1 MTIRIASRSSK
12 LALKQVEIFSKAFLL
27 EDYKLVEVL
36 TSGDKMSAKG
46 EVMFDKANFVNEI
59 EQMIQKNS
67 VDFAIHSAKDMPAQE
82 TEGLKH
88 FYFIETQKRKIND
101 LIIFRND
108 TDTVFEKNMKLGTS
122 SLRRIMQAK
131 FHMNAKNIQLLNGN
145 IDTRIKKLNDGMYDC
160 IILAEAGLSR
170 LSSLLE
176 KQNYKQLEHIT
187 CSGQGVLAVQWK
199 EGSKVGDFIKS
210 SLLFD
215 QMKELNEQIKMER
228 NLLKKLNADC
238 NSAISIFASNGFLQ
252 GEIFGRDKFIT
263 FSGNN
268 VDQLYKDIIANNGLN
283 LLNEH
288 HRY

>member
-67 VDFAIHSAKDMPAQE
+67 VDIAIHSAKDMPAQE

-88 FYFIETQKRKIND
+88 FYFTETQKRKVND

-170 LSSLLE
+170 LSSLLK

-199 EGSKVGDFIKS
+199 EGSKVEDFIKS

-238 NSAISIFASNGFLQ
+238 NSAISIFASDGFLQ

-268 VDQLYKDIIANNGLN
+268 VDQLYKDITANNGLN

-288 HRY
+288 H

>member
-67 VDFAIHSAKDMPAQE
+67 VDIGIHSAKDMPAQE

-199 EGSKVGDFIKS
+199 EGSKVEDFIKS

-268 VDQLYKDIIANNGLN
+268 VNQLYKDITANNGLN

-288 HRY
+288 H

>member
-1 MTIRIASRSSK
+1 MTIKIASRSSK

-67 VDFAIHSAKDMPAQE
+67 VDIAIHSAKDMPAQE

-176 KQNYKQLEHIT
+176 KQNYEQLEHIT

-199 EGSKVGDFIKS
+199 EGSKVEDFIKS

-228 NLLKKLNADC
+228 NLLKKLNANC

-268 VDQLYKDIIANNGLN
+268 VDQLYKDITANNGLN

-288 HRY
+288 H

>member
-268 VDQLYKDIIANNGLN
+268 VNQLYKDIIANNGLN

>member
-67 VDFAIHSAKDMPAQE
+67 VDIAIHSAKDMPAQE

-145 IDTRIKKLNDGMYDC
+145 IDTRIKKLNDGIYDC

-268 VDQLYKDIIANNGLN
+268 VDQLYKDITANNGLN

-288 HRY
+288 H

>member
-67 VDFAIHSAKDMPAQE
+67 VDIAIHSAKDMPAQE
-82 TEGLKH
+82 TEGLQH

-145 IDTRIKKLNDGMYDC
+145 IDTRIKKLNDGKYDC

-199 EGSKVGDFIKS
+199 EGSKVEDFIKS
-210 SLLFD
+210 SLLFG

-268 VDQLYKDIIANNGLN
+268 IDQLYKDITANNGLN

-288 HRY
+288 H

>member
-67 VDFAIHSAKDMPAQE
+67 VDIAIHSAKDMPAQE

-210 SLLFD
+210 SLLFY

-263 FSGNN
+263 FSGND
-268 VDQLYKDIIANNGLN
+268 VDQLCKDITANNGLN

-288 HRY
+288 H

>member
-67 VDFAIHSAKDMPAQE
+67 VDIAIHSAKDMPAKE

-108 TDTVFEKNMKLGTS
+108 ADTVFEKNMKLGTS

-228 NLLKKLNADC
+228 NLLKKLNANC

-268 VDQLYKDIIANNGLN
+268 VDQLYKDITANNGLN

-288 HRY
+288 H

>member
-12 LALKQVEIFSKAFLL
+12 LALKQVEIFSKAFSL

-67 VDFAIHSAKDMPAQE
+67 VDIAIHSAKDMPAQE

-88 FYFIETQKRKIND
+88 FYFIETQKRKVND

-199 EGSKVGDFIKS
+199 EGSKVEDFIKS

-268 VDQLYKDIIANNGLN
+268 IDQLYKDITANNGLN

-288 HRY
+288 H

>member
-67 VDFAIHSAKDMPAQE
+67 VDIAIHSAKDMPAQE

-108 TDTVFEKNMKLGTS
+108 TGTVFEKNMKLGTS

-170 LSSLLE
+170 LSSLLK

-199 EGSKVGDFIKS
+199 EGSKVEDFIKS

-268 VDQLYKDIIANNGLN
+268 VDQLYKDITANNGLN

-288 HRY
+288 H

>member
-67 VDFAIHSAKDMPAQE
+67 VDIAIHSAKDMPAQE

-145 IDTRIKKLNDGMYDC
+145 IDTRIKKLNDGKYDC

-170 LSSLLE
+170 LSSLLK

-199 EGSKVGDFIKS
+199 EGSKVEDFIKS
-210 SLLFD
+210 SLLFG

-228 NLLKKLNADC
+228 NLLKKLNAGC

-268 VDQLYKDIIANNGLN
+268 VDQLYKDITANNGLN

-288 HRY
+288 H

>member
-67 VDFAIHSAKDMPAQE
+67 VDIAIHSAKDMPAQE

-108 TDTVFEKNMKLGTS
+108 TGTVFEKNMKLGTS

-199 EGSKVGDFIKS
+199 EGSKVEDFIKS
-210 SLLFD
+210 SLLFG

-268 VDQLYKDIIANNGLN
+268 VDQLYKDITANNGLN

-288 HRY
+288 H

>member
-67 VDFAIHSAKDMPAQE
+67 VDIAIHSAKDMPAQE

-176 KQNYKQLEHIT
+176 KQNYEQLEHIT

-199 EGSKVGDFIKS
+199 EGSKVEEFIKS

-268 VDQLYKDIIANNGLN
+268 VDQLYKDITANNGLN

-288 HRY
+288 H

>member
-67 VDFAIHSAKDMPAQE
+67 VDIAIHSAKDMPAQE

-228 NLLKKLNADC
+228 DLLKKLNADC
-238 NSAISIFASNGFLQ
+238 NSAISIFASDGFLQ

-268 VDQLYKDIIANNGLN
+268 VDQLYKDITANNGLN

-288 HRY
+288 H

>member
-67 VDFAIHSAKDMPAQE
+67 VDIAIHSAKDMPAQE

-108 TDTVFEKNMKLGTS
+108 IDTVFEKNMKLGTS

-268 VDQLYKDIIANNGLN
+268 IDQLYKDITANNGLN

-288 HRY
+288 H

>member
-67 VDFAIHSAKDMPAQE
+67 VDIAIHSAKDMPAQE

-108 TDTVFEKNMKLGTS
+108 TGTVFEKNMKLGTS

-131 FHMNAKNIQLLNGN
+131 FHMNAKNIQFLNGN

-170 LSSLLE
+170 LSSLLK

-268 VDQLYKDIIANNGLN
+268 VNQLYKDITANNGLN

-288 HRY
+288 H

>member
-67 VDFAIHSAKDMPAQE
+67 VDIAIHSAKDMPAQE

-215 QMKELNEQIKMER
+215 QMKELNEQIKIER

-268 VDQLYKDIIANNGLN
+268 IDQLYKDITANNGLN

-288 HRY
+288 H

>member
-67 VDFAIHSAKDMPAQE
+67 VDIAIHSAKDMPAQE

-199 EGSKVGDFIKS
+199 EGSKVEDFIKS

-215 QMKELNEQIKMER
+215 QMKELNEQIKIER

-268 VDQLYKDIIANNGLN
+268 VDQLYKDITANNGLN

-288 HRY
+288 H

>member
-12 LALKQVEIFSKAFLL
+12 LALKQVEIFSKAFSL

-67 VDFAIHSAKDMPAQE
+67 VEIAIHSAKDMPAQE

-88 FYFIETQKRKIND
+88 FYFIETQKRKVND

-199 EGSKVGDFIKS
+199 EGSKVEDFIKS

-268 VDQLYKDIIANNGLN
+268 VNQLYKDITANNGLN

-288 HRY
+288 H

>member
-67 VDFAIHSAKDMPAQE
+67 VDIAIHSAKDMPAQE

-108 TDTVFEKNMKLGTS
+108 IDTVFEKNMKLGTS

-170 LSSLLE
+170 LSFLLE

-199 EGSKVGDFIKS
+199 EGSKVEDFIKS

-268 VDQLYKDIIANNGLN
+268 VDQLYKDITANNGLN

-288 HRY
+288 H

>member
-67 VDFAIHSAKDMPAQE
+67 VDIAIHSAKDMPAQE

-88 FYFIETQKRKIND
+88 FYFIETQKRKVND

-228 NLLKKLNADC
+228 NLLKKLNANC

-268 VDQLYKDIIANNGLN
+268 VNQLYKDITANNGLN

-288 HRY
+288 H

>member
-67 VDFAIHSAKDMPAQE
+67 VDIAIHSAKDMPAQE

-170 LSSLLE
+170 LSSLLK

-199 EGSKVGDFIKS
+199 EGSKVEDFIKS

-268 VDQLYKDIIANNGLN
+268 VDQLYKDITANNGLN

-288 HRY
+288 H

>member
-12 LALKQVEIFSKAFLL
+12 LALKQVEIFSKAFSL

-67 VDFAIHSAKDMPAQE
+67 VDIAIHSAKDMPAQE

-108 TDTVFEKNMKLGTS
+108 IDTVFEKNMKLGTS

-268 VDQLYKDIIANNGLN
+268 VNQLYKDITANNGLN

-288 HRY
+288 H

>member
-67 VDFAIHSAKDMPAQE
+67 VDIAIHSAKDMPAQE

-88 FYFIETQKRKIND
+88 FYFIETQKRKVND

-170 LSSLLE
+170 LSSLLK

-228 NLLKKLNADC
+228 NLLKKLNANC

-268 VDQLYKDIIANNGLN
+268 VNQLYKDITANNGLN

-288 HRY
+288 H

>member
-67 VDFAIHSAKDMPAQE
+67 VDIAIHSAKDMPAQE

-108 TDTVFEKNMKLGTS
+108 TGTVFEKNMKLGTS

-131 FHMNAKNIQLLNGN
+131 FHMNAKNIQFLNGN

-199 EGSKVGDFIKS
+199 EGSKVEDFIKS
-210 SLLFD
+210 SLLFG

-268 VDQLYKDIIANNGLN
+268 VDQLYKDITANNGLN

-288 HRY
+288 H

>member
-67 VDFAIHSAKDMPAQE
+67 VDIAIHSAKDMPAQE

-108 TDTVFEKNMKLGTS
+108 ADTVFEKNMKLGTS

-170 LSSLLE
+170 LSSLLK

-228 NLLKKLNADC
+228 NLLKKLNANC

-252 GEIFGRDKFIT
+252 GQIFGRDKFIT
-263 FSGNN
+263 FSGNK
-268 VDQLYKDIIANNGLN
+268 VDQLYKDITANNGLN

-288 HRY
+288 H

>member
-67 VDFAIHSAKDMPAQE
+67 VDIAIHSAKDMPAQE

-88 FYFIETQKRKIND
+88 FYFIETQKRKVND

-170 LSSLLE
+170 LSSLLK

-268 VDQLYKDIIANNGLN
+268 VDQLYKDITANNGLN

-288 HRY
+288 H

>member
-67 VDFAIHSAKDMPAQE
+67 VDIAIHSAKDMPAQE

-108 TDTVFEKNMKLGTS
+108 ADTVFEKNMKLGTS

-176 KQNYKQLEHIT
+176 KQNYEQLEHIT

-199 EGSKVGDFIKS
+199 EGSKVEEFIKS

-228 NLLKKLNADC
+228 NLLKKLNANC

-268 VDQLYKDIIANNGLN
+268 IDQLYKDITANNGLN

-288 HRY
+288 H

>member
-67 VDFAIHSAKDMPAQE
+67 VDIAIHSAKDMPAQE

-101 LIIFRND
+101 LLIFRND

-170 LSSLLE
+170 LSSLLK

-228 NLLKKLNADC
+228 NLLKKLNANC

-268 VDQLYKDIIANNGLN
+268 VDQLYKDITANNGLN

-288 HRY
+288 H

>member
-46 EVMFDKANFVNEI
+46 EVMFDKANFVYEI

-67 VDFAIHSAKDMPAQE
+67 VDIAIHSAKDMPAQE

-145 IDTRIKKLNDGMYDC
+145 IDTRIKKLNDGLYDC

-176 KQNYKQLEHIT
+176 KQNYEQLEHIT

-228 NLLKKLNADC
+228 NLLKKLNANC

-268 VDQLYKDIIANNGLN
+268 VDQLYKDITANNGLN

-288 HRY
+288 H

>member
-67 VDFAIHSAKDMPAQE
+67 VDIAIHSAKDMPAQE

-88 FYFIETQKRKIND
+88 FYFIETQKRKVND

-199 EGSKVGDFIKS
+199 EGSKVEDFIKS

-215 QMKELNEQIKMER
+215 QMKELNEQIKIER
-228 NLLKKLNADC
+228 NLLKKLNANC

-268 VDQLYKDIIANNGLN
+268 VDQLYKDITANNGLN

-288 HRY
+288 H

>member
-67 VDFAIHSAKDMPAQE
+67 VDIAIHSAKDMPAQE

-176 KQNYKQLEHIT
+176 KQNYEQLEHIT

-199 EGSKVGDFIKS
+199 EGSKVEDFIKS

-228 NLLKKLNADC
+228 DLLKKLNADC

-268 VDQLYKDIIANNGLN
+268 VDQLYKDIITNNGLN

-288 HRY
+288 H

>member
-67 VDFAIHSAKDMPAQE
+67 VDIAIHSAKDMPAQE

-108 TDTVFEKNMKLGTS
+108 INTVFEKNMKLGTS

-170 LSSLLE
+170 LSSLLK

-187 CSGQGVLAVQWK
+187 CSGQGVLAVLWK

-268 VDQLYKDIIANNGLN
+268 VDQLYKDITANNGLN

-288 HRY
+288 H

>member
-1 MTIRIASRSSK
+1 MTIKIASRSSK

-67 VDFAIHSAKDMPAQE
+67 ADIAIHSAKDMPAKE
-82 TEGLKH
+82 TKGLKH
-88 FYFIETQKRKIND
+88 FYFIENQKRKVSD

-108 TDTVFEKNMKLGTS
+108 TDAVFEKNMKLGTS
-122 SLRRIMQAK
+122 SLRRSMQAK
-131 FHMNAKNIQLLNGN
+131 FHMDAKNIQLLNGN
-145 IDTRIKKLNDGMYDC
+145 IDTRIKKLNDGLYDC

-170 LSSLLE
+170 LSFLLTE
-176 KQNYKQLEHIT
+176 QNYKQLEHIT

-199 EGSKVGDFIKS
+199 EGSKVENFIKS
-210 SLLFD
+210 SRLFD

-238 NSAISIFASNGFLQ
+238 NSAISIFASDGFLQ
-252 GEIFGRDKFIT
+252 GEIFGKDKFIT

-268 VDQLYKDIIANNGLN
+268 VDQLYEDISANNGLN

-288 HRY
+288 H

>member
-67 VDFAIHSAKDMPAQE
+67 VDIAIHSAKDMPAQE

-145 IDTRIKKLNDGMYDC
+145 IDTRIKTVSYTHLT
-160 IILAEAGLSR
+160 LP
-170 LSSLLE
+170 
-176 KQNYKQLEHIT
+176 T
-187 CSGQGVLAVQWK
+187 TFGV
-199 EGSKVGDFIKS
+199 
-210 SLLFD
+210 
-215 QMKELNEQIKMER
+215 
-228 NLLKKLNADC
+228 
-238 NSAISIFASNGFLQ
+238 
-252 GEIFGRDKFIT
+252 
-263 FSGNN
+263 
-268 VDQLYKDIIANNGLN
+268 
-283 LLNEH
+283 
-288 HRY
+288 

>member
-12 LALKQVEIFSKAFLL
+12 LALKQVEIFSKSFSLQ
-27 EDYKLVEVL
+27 DYKLVEVL

-67 VDFAIHSAKDMPAQE
+67 VDIAIHSAKDMPAQE

-88 FYFIETQKRKIND
+88 FYFIETQKRKVND

-268 VDQLYKDIIANNGLN
+268 IDQLYKDITANNGLN

-288 HRY
+288 H